1 MKAMKALRRHVA
13 AHRLKQQAAFRR
25 AFERDEERELEGEG
39 ERETRGGF
47 GGEGE
52 GGGERE
58 TRGGVEGTEL
68 KIKGVSWFGME
79 SRPCAV
85 GGLEQMPVEIGAAFL
100 RKNGFNAVRVP
111 LAVSALLDK
120 SPDAGC
126 LPAPLAGSVSDDD
139 LPAAEASILAA
150 PGVTFVQS
158 GNDGATRGYKTNNPT
173 FVQLGYLRLL
183 ERFVTTLGDH
193 GLLVMLDL
201 HASKAGVWPDDG
213 KEYFPGNLRLAW
225 QTLTRRFC
233 DPVRYWNVFAADLRN
248 EPQ

>member
-1 MKAMKALRRHVA
+1 
-13 AHRLKQQAAFRR
+13 
-25 AFERDEERELEGEG
+25 
-39 ERETRGGF
+39 
-47 GGEGE
+47 
-52 GGGERE
+52 
-58 TRGGVEGTEL
+58 
-68 KIKGVSWFGME
+68 ME